1 MRTGSHRALH
11 GGCNDATANKVVVGV
26 GATERTSVLSPLF
39 HLLPSLTSLNVSGAC
54 IQRVAARWSA
64 TSHVARVTPGNVV
77 GDDGLRALGHSLIQ
91 ATQLLSLNVNGEHRL
106 LQLPCCGSCPAM
118 LRFDKCG
125 SWSVDRLFHRDTRSA
140 GADRAAARHPKPAGT
155 VHHRSAVLCLVAL

>member
-1 MRTGSHRALH
+1 M
-11 GGCNDATANKVVVGV
+11 
-26 GATERTSVLSPLF
+26 
-39 HLLPSLTSLNVSGAC
+39 
-54 IQRVAARWSA
+54 
-64 TSHVARVTPGNVV
+64 
-77 GDDGLRALGHSLIQ
+77 RALGHSLIQ

-155 VHHRSAVLCLVAL
+155 VHHRSAVLCLDAVRDVSCVAHTPCRAAVVVGSESLG